1 MLSCYENNSI
11 IEKLLPLFS
20 ISASSRCPWLLIWS
34 NRRSDFRNFL
44 RISLDLNLHWW
55 ILLIYNEIL
64 FVNDVPLGIARSIKV
79 INIPVFFPLFFDS
92 LILFQVGVPLL
103 EIQFLNEDLKW
114 WNLWFFLIDIPGKI
128 SKWTFFSE
136 KVLKVLSKQSL
147 ISSNSVILRVVK
159 IC

>member
-1 MLSCYENNSI
+1 MLNCYENNSI

-44 RISLDLNLHWW
+44 RISLDLNLHWL
-55 ILLIYNEIL
+55 IMFIYNNIL

-92 LILFQVGVPLL
+92 LILFEVGVPLF
-103 EIQFLNEDLKW
+103 EIQFLNRDIKL
-114 WNLWFFLIDIPGKI
+114 WNLEFFKLTYLEKFQNELFFLRKY
-128 SKWTFFSE
+128 
-136 KVLKVLSKQSL
+136 
-147 ISSNSVILRVVK
+147 
-159 IC
+159 